1 MLDEQKQASM
11 VARKR
16 CKSLQEILARRPREE
31 AQKAI
36 IVLNTALGEDLI
48 ALGVTNRIV
57 LIVTAKRM
65 SINHNLF

>member
-11 VARKR
+11 EASKR
-16 CKSLQEILARRPREE
+16 CKSPQDILERRPREE
-31 AQKAI
+31 AQKEI
-36 IVLNTALGEDLI
+36 TVLDTTTREKLI